1 MPRLLTNDIVKAA
14 ITGLEEQQTRIDAQ
28 IAQLRQMLSGGSA
41 ETAAP
46 PPAPRRKRRKLS
58 AAGRRAI
65 AEAQR
70 KRWAESKQHAEP
82 PAPAAPEAPKAKR
95 RISEEGMK
103 RIIAATK
110 KRWRLA
116 KAAKVQPKIAKTAK
130 KATPATKKVAVK
142 KAVIKKAPAKAP
154 RKMAKKT
161 APVKKAA
168 ATETAPPA
176 PPSATGPVA
185 QSGAWRTHSCVPRRH
200 SCRRPVFR
208 AGVER
213 SLDTARMS
221 ACATSIVVFLVTR
234 TELVNK

>member
-82 PAPAAPEAPKAKR
+82 PAPAAPEAVSYTHLDVYKR
-95 RISEEGMK
+95 QHLFDPI
-103 RIIAATK
+103 
-110 KRWRLA
+110 LA
-116 KAAKVQPKIAKTAK
+116 SGSG
-130 KATPATKKVAVK
+130 TPSNN
-142 KAVIKKAPAKAP
+142 
-154 RKMAKKT
+154 R
-161 APVKKAA
+161 
-168 ATETAPPA
+168 
-176 PPSATGPVA
+176 
-185 QSGAWRTHSCVPRRH
+185 
-200 SCRRPVFR
+200 R
-208 AGVER
+208 AGVDRKAAR
-213 SLDTARMS
+213 SVWRRRASRVGGDEVRSGQTGGRHRDHSVVLPRARKGS
-221 ACATSIVVFLVTR
+221 
-234 TELVNK
+234 